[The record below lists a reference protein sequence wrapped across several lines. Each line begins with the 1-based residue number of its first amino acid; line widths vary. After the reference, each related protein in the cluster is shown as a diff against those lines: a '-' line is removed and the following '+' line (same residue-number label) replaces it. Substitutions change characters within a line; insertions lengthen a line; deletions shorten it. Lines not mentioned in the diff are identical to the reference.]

1 MIFLVLPVKETP
13 EKDFNK
19 ICMALRRDGESAL
32 ATFLCQK
39 VQWGNV
45 TPENPYM
52 EILMEGTVG
61 HYPKTTKSAIA
72 PNARPNSAM

>member
-39 VQWGNV
+39 AQWGEV
-45 TPENPYM
+45 TPDDPYIEIRMENN
-52 EILMEGTVG
+52 
-61 HYPKTTKSAIA
+61 KQ
-72 PNARPNSAM
+72 